1 MDPAGCERVDA
12 AVDPLWALLGW
23 LCVLPILPTHWV
35 AWEWC
40 QTMKYL
46 LQEVEG
52 LGAGELL
59 GPREAAVTLHLLM
72 LHGKLELGEPGQ
84 DTSPALGS
92 AAGDRGGQTHSAA
105 WAGCWE

>member
-1 MDPAGCERVDA
+1 MLQDMSELVPQFIHSGLSWAGCECS
-12 AVDPLWALLGW
+12 PSS
-23 LCVLPILPTHWV
+23 PPTGEW
-35 AWEWC
+35 WEWC

-52 LGAGELL
+52 LGAGELS

-72 LHGKLELGEPGQ
+72 FRGKLELGEPGQ